1 MADSSR
7 SSGARYG
14 YEYWSVGRFIES
26 TDDAYAGGNVTP
38 ISPHVAGFVAEILVG
53 DNEYVRAGQPLIR
66 LDDRDF
72 RAAADRAAAIVE
84 ARKATLNSLERKQTL
99 QQTAIRQAKADLDAK
114 TAQAA
119 FAKQDDQRY
128 RDLAQTAAGS
138 RQNAERA
145 LSLNLAAEASV
156 ISSEAG
162 LDAAKQQLT
171 VLDAE
176 IAVAKADVTQAE
188 ADQHTAEL
196 NLGYTDIRSPID
208 GYVGNRAAQ
217 VGAYVAGGA
226 YLVTIIPAH
235 DLWVDANF
243 KESQLEHMIPGQAAT
258 VVADVLPNHVFR
270 GHVLTVAPATGAVFS
285 VIPPENATGNF
296 TKIVQRVPVRIKL
309 DDDPML
315 RGLRPGLSA
324 NVGVDTRSSS
334 GGPTMTAAAIP
345 STAAPSAA
353 ASEASWVWSLGPFVV
368 MCVGMFIALLDIQ
381 IVASSLQDIGGGLSA
396 AQDQISWVQTAYLI
410 AEIIMIPLSGWLT
423 RVFSTRWLF
432 TASSVGF
439 TIASMLC
446 GLAWNI
452 ESMIVFRALQGMLGA
467 SMIPIVFTSTFHY
480 FQGPRRVYSA
490 AVVGAIASV
499 APTLGPVIGGF
510 ITDTLDWRW
519 LFYANVAPG
528 IAISILVPLLVK
540 IDKPDLSLLKGADY
554 PGIIL
559 LAMALGTLEY
569 VLEEGSRWNWFDDAT
584 IRDCA
589 MIAVVAGSLFVV
601 RSLTFARPVV
611 DLRALGNRNFTLG
624 CILSFIT
631 GIGIFSTIYLT
642 PLFLGYVRGFSAWQ
656 TGMAVF
662 STGMASLVGVP
673 VYVMLAKRFD
683 TRWLMMIG
691 LASFGLSMWSF
702 SFITHEWGAA
712 ELFLPQILRGFP
724 QVFAVAP
731 SVNLGLGSLPPER
744 LKYAS
749 GLFNMMRNLGGAVGI
764 AVCGAVLNNR
774 TNFHFHA
781 IASNLT
787 PANGAMTR
795 LVNEVAQRYAAI
807 PGSQQAGYQAALKQL
822 WALAYREA
830 STLAYADAFLA
841 IMVCFIFATMLVPF
855 LRNVGPAKV
864 PAQAAH

>member
-1 MADSSR
+1 M
-7 SSGARYG
+7 
-14 YEYWSVGRFIES
+14 
-26 TDDAYAGGNVTP
+26 
-38 ISPHVAGFVAEILVG
+38 
-53 DNEYVRAGQPLIR
+53 
-66 LDDRDF
+66 
-72 RAAADRAAAIVE
+72 
-84 ARKATLNSLERKQTL
+84 
-99 QQTAIRQAKADLDAK
+99 
-114 TAQAA
+114 
-119 FAKQDDQRY
+119 
-128 RDLAQTAAGS
+128 
-138 RQNAERA
+138 
-145 LSLNLAAEASV
+145 
-156 ISSEAG
+156 
-162 LDAAKQQLT
+162 
-171 VLDAE
+171 
-176 IAVAKADVTQAE
+176 
-188 ADQHTAEL
+188 
-196 NLGYTDIRSPID
+196 
-208 GYVGNRAAQ
+208 
-217 VGAYVAGGA
+217 
-226 YLVTIIPAH
+226 
-235 DLWVDANF
+235 
-243 KESQLEHMIPGQAAT
+243 
-258 VVADVLPNHVFR
+258 
-270 GHVLTVAPATGAVFS
+270 
-285 VIPPENATGNF
+285 
-296 TKIVQRVPVRIKL
+296 
-309 DDDPML
+309 
-315 RGLRPGLSA
+315 
-324 NVGVDTRSSS
+324 
-334 GGPTMTAAAIP
+334 
-345 STAAPSAA
+345 
-353 ASEASWVWSLGPFVV
+353 WSLGPFVV

-519 LFYANVAPG
+519 LFYANVVPG

-540 IDKPDLSLLKGADY
+540 IDEPDLSLLKGADY

-559 LAMALGTLEY
+559 LAMTLGTLEY

-589 MIAVVAGSLFVV
+589 MIAVVAGFLFVV
-601 RSLTFARPVV
+601 RSLTFPRPVV

-673 VYVMLAKRFD
+673 VYVMLAKKFD

-795 LVNEVAQRYAAI
+795 LVNEVAAALRGDPREPASRL
-807 PGSQQAGYQAALKQL
+807 PGGAQAALG
-822 WALAYREA
+822 ARVPRGV
-830 STLAYADAFLA
+830 DAG
-841 IMVCFIFATMLVPF
+841 
-855 LRNVGPAKV
+855 LRRRLSRHHGLLHLCDDAGAV
-864 PAQAAH
+864 PAQRRPREGPGAGCALRLSIARSSSRGPTALASLPERAAHHTVIRARTAVSSICSRVPASTTTPRSITA